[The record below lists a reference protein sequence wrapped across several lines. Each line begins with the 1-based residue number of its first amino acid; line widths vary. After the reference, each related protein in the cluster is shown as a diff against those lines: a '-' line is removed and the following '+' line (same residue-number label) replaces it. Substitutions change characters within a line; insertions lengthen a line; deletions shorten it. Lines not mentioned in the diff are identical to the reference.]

1 MAQPERE
8 SIKQVA
14 GGGKYLTFEL
24 NAETY
29 GVEILKVK
37 EIIGIMEITPVPH
50 APDCVKG
57 VINLRGKIIPVVD
70 LRVQFGFPPL
80 EFTERTC
87 IIVVDLEAGG
97 VRTLVGAVVDA
108 VAEVSQIPSTDIE
121 PPPEMGDTAETSCI
135 RGMAKVRD
143 KVVILLGIDKV
154 LGSALRGISQAA

>member
-1 MAQPERE
+1 MAQSERE

-50 APDCVKG
+50 APGCVKG

-87 IIVVDLEAGG
+87 IIVVDLEANGL
-97 VRTLVGAVVDA
+97 RTLVGAVVDA

-121 PPPEMGDTAETSCI
+121 PSPEMGETAETNFI
-135 RGMAKVRD
+135 RGLAKVRD
-143 KVVILLGIDKV
+143 KVVILLGIEKV
-154 LGSALRGISQAA
+154 LGSALRVLSQAA